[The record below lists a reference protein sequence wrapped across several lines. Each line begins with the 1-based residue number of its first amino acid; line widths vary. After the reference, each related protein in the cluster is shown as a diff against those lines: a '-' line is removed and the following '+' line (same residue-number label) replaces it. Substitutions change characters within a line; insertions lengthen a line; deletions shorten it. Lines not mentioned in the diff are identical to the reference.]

1 MQSDAKTVSDYLTE
15 VPAKR
20 LEALTQLRRM
30 CVEILEGYEESMI
43 YGMPSYS
50 KGGTVEVAFASQKS
64 YISLYILKQEVLD
77 KHRPS
82 LAGINLGKGCI
93 RYSSPKKIDFG
104 VVKALLADTL
114 TSEAEIC

>member
-1 MQSDAKTVSDYLTE
+1 MQSDAKTVSTYLTE

-20 LEALTQLRRM
+20 LEALTRLRAL
-30 CVEILEGYEESMI
+30 CVETLDGYAESMQ

-50 KGGTVEVAFASQKS
+50 KEGTVEVAFASQKS

-93 RYSSPKKIDFG
+93 RYTSPKRIDFA
-104 VVKALLADTL
+104 VVKQLLADTL
-114 TSEAEIC
+114 ASDAEIC